1 MARILKGWFGSGAWR
16 TSALPVGENTGT
28 AMNFGIEQKLQVAS
42 IEVKPVVGAS
52 KASILPHE
60 SKFGFEVKI
69 QPSFLACLRFAR
81 SL

>member
-1 MARILKGWFGSGAWR
+1 LEVAPGVLRRFQWEHGQES
-16 TSALPVGENTGT
+16 ENTGM